1 MISRNAVKESF
12 DTLPAGICCFDRNGL
27 LRLVNHK
34 MQNITAVLCGRDL
47 QTLADLQQALH
58 SPGGGVRLVDAVVG
72 IYQFPDGTV
81 YRFVFRDGTD
91 NGGVF
96 YTEVMAFDV
105 SRPAAL
111 HAELTREN
119 ERLADA
125 NRRAKRLYDNM
136 PDIVREEEI
145 LKMKMRVHDDIGHT
159 LIAARRALRHEQN
172 LEDIRRQAAEWQR
185 SIDLLCR
192 VRQEDSAQDPLE
204 YMQKR
209 AAALGVTVW
218 LHGEYPMQ
226 RAARELYAL
235 ILRECTSNCVRHA
248 GASELYADSTRRG
261 EQWQL
266 SVKNNGLSP
275 TKTVREGGGLS
286 SLRRR
291 IEKAGGT
298 MTVYSLPNFVL
309 EITLPDKEEWT

>member
-12 DTLPAGICCFDRNGL
+12 DTLPAGICCFNRNGL

-34 MQNITAVLCGRDL
+34 MQSIAAILCGRDL

-58 SPGGGVRLVDAVVG
+58 SPGGGVCPVDAATG
-72 IYQFPDGTV
+72 IYRFPDGTV
-81 YRFVFRDGTD
+81 YRFVFHDGTD
-91 NGGVF
+91 KQGVF
-96 YTEVMAFDV
+96 FTEVMAFDV
-105 SRPAAL
+105 SRQAAL
-111 HAELTREN
+111 HAELAQEN

-159 LIAARRALRHEQN
+159 LIAARRALRHGQE
-172 LEDIRRQAAEWQR
+172 LEEIRRQAAEWQR
-185 SIDLLCR
+185 AIDLLCR
-192 VRQEDSAQDPLE
+192 AGQEDTAYDPLE
-204 YMQKR
+204 HMQKR

-218 LHGEYPMQ
+218 L
-226 RAARELYAL
+226 
-235 ILRECTSNCVRHA
+235 
-248 GASELYADSTRRG
+248 YADSARSG
-261 EQWQL
+261 QQWQL
-266 SVKNNGLSP
+266 CIKNNGLPP

-298 MTVYSLPNFVL
+298 MTVHSLPNFVL
-309 EITLPDKEEWT
+309 EITLPHKEELP